1 MDWPT
6 RPNTQMG
13 LRSMD
18 LTVVEIPVQYFVPN
32 FHTCASQI
40 DLPAWP
46 RELSDEIFMTNLE
59 SAIRESVES
68 WTLQ

>member
-1 MDWPT
+1 MDWPA
-6 RPNTQMG
+6 RPNAQMG
-13 LRSMD
+13 LRSTD
-18 LTVVEIPVQYFVPN
+18 LTVAEIPANYFIPN
-32 FHTCASQI
+32 FHTCTSQI

-46 RELSDEIFMTNLE
+46 QELSDETFMTNLE

>member
-1 MDWPT
+1 
-6 RPNTQMG
+6 MG
-13 LRSMD
+13 LRSTD
-18 LTVVEIPVQYFVPN
+18 LTVAEIPAQYFVPN

-46 RELSDEIFMTNLE
+46 WELSDKVFAINLE